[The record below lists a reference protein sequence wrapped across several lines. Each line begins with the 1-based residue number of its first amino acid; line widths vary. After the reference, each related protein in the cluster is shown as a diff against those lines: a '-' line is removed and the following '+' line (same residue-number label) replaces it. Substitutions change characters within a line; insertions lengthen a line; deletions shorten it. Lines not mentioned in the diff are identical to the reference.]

1 MPGISSIGRISRL
14 GTSVLKGVRV
24 SLKSSKRA
32 SKTGPP
38 KICVDDVFNMG
49 GGSIRR
55 EKAPRTPTTSKIS
68 EDFKIATD
76 LIMFLYFFFFLTN
89 TIS

>member
-1 MPGISSIGRISRL
+1 MMELEDMLGMFPIGRVSRL

-38 KICVDDVFNMG
+38 KICVGDVFNMG
-49 GGSIRR
+49 GDSIRGGKNQ
-55 EKAPRTPTTSKIS
+55 ECQQQAKFQKIL
-68 EDFKIATD
+68 K
-76 LIMFLYFFFFLTN
+76 
-89 TIS
+89 